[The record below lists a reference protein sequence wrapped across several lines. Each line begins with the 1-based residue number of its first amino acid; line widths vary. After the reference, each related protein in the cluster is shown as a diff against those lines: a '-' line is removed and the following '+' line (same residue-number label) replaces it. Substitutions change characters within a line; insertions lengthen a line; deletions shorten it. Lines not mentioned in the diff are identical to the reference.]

1 MRKTSIFH
9 FVFISGR
16 EALIWFII
24 MKLNSRYLFPSV
36 KHLRRHSL
44 IQTEE
49 TNMYKGAKRAFSRR
63 LSSLVKSSQQDP
75 PHIRATHGPDLF
87 QSRLI
92 PSAGQKKG
100 RQHFLFLS
108 LSNAFQ
114 NSSWQAIQEHL
125 LCSKYWSG
133 SQMILANLLGKT
145 ISRHGN
151 GRHLKSNL
159 FFFFFFPRHQE
170 NHQAS

>member
-87 QSRLI
+87 QSQLI

-100 RQHFLFLS
+100 RQHFNTSYFW
-108 LSNAFQ
+108 AFQ
-114 NSSWQAIQEHL
+114 TPFKIAADKPYRNIYYALNIEVVHKWSWPICWEKL
-125 LCSKYWSG
+125 YLDMVMVG
-133 SQMILANLLGKT
+133 I
-145 ISRHGN
+145 
-151 GRHLKSNL
+151 
-159 FFFFFFPRHQE
+159 
-170 NHQAS
+170 